1 MMECMS
7 NLKPLFEKQAQHLVW
22 LALLLAGVAWI
33 ARGEEFQH
41 GSYLGIST
49 SAWFW
54 WSIALPVIHQVWVAT
69 CWRLELHHQALS
81 RSLGDGGFRLYAAGF
96 AFWSAGR
103 FLTLIPLAL
112 ANQGTVEVGQRWL
125 NALAIVITVPTVY
138 LFYSVARYFGF
149 RRALGIDHFDPSYRQ
164 KPFVRKGI
172 FRFTRN
178 GMYTVGFGAIW
189 LPGLLCASQAALL
202 SAAFSHLYI
211 WVHYFCTELPDM
223 RRIYGEA

>member
-1 MMECMS
+1 MS

-33 ARGEEFQH
+33 ARTGEFRQ
-41 GSYLGIST
+41 GSFLGIST
-49 SAWFW
+49 STWFW
-54 WSIALPVIHQVWVAT
+54 GSIALPVLHQVWVVV
-69 CWRLELHHQALS
+69 CWRSELHFQWLS
-81 RSLGDGGFRLYAAGF
+81 GTFGDGAFRLYAIGF
-96 AFWSAGR
+96 ALWSAGR
-103 FLTLIPLAL
+103 FLTIIPLAI
-112 ANQGTVEVGQRWL
+112 ANQGTVDVDQRWL
-125 NALAIVITVPTVY
+125 NALAVLIAVPTIY

-149 RRALGIDHFDPSYRQ
+149 RRALGIDHFDHAFRQ
-164 KPFVRKGI
+164 QAFVRKGI

-178 GMYTVGFGAIW
+178 GMYTFGFGAIW